1 MHRFTALELHLL
13 LSSYCLIICL
23 ALHLGKLQREVFS
36 SLYYY
41 YFFTSITQKICK
53 YIKIKI
59 IFCSMT
65 FLRNVTLFTFYLLE
79 RFQTVM
85 NPVNRNSY
93 SEVFSGS
100 LLFTL
105 VENTAELWLM
115 VKHLVKHLERL
126 HAEQYAV
133 FQQWALCTLWRPCTV
148 LAKASMT
155 FKHH

>member
-1 MHRFTALELHLL
+1 MYSIRATFVAKQLL
-13 LSSYCLIICL
+13 FNYLPFRKVAKSANIL
-23 ALHLGKLQREVFS
+23 KL
-36 SLYYY
+36 
-41 YFFTSITQKICK
+41 FF
-53 YIKIKI
+53 
-59 IFCSMT
+59 FC
-65 FLRNVTLFTFYLLE
+65 LLE

-93 SEVFSGS
+93 REVFSDI

-133 FQQWALCTLWRPCTV
+133 FQQWALCTLWSPCTV